1 MKKWIGFIGFFLF
14 VGMAVVGVKFILQ
27 AEQSAAKIE
36 HTLPPTQANRIQ
48 DISLSPP
55 VSGSQMVND
64 DVSDENNTASPT
76 PSNGK
81 DATIV
86 RGEFA
91 YRASQPEV
99 SVILKNEASF
109 PIQRVHISLF
119 LRLNGEKNN
128 VAETLGVPVELAQP
142 LAQGESVRVN
152 VPVSGAEWSAENVAQ
167 AQARQVLVQIASVST
182 TEADAASEIV
192 VDYPQTSGLAL
203 IKQTANDWLM
213 PHSPADSTSPEP
225 DDEDETPT
233 ETEQPDISQSPE
245 PEKETDVVQQIL
257 DEQKVPQHPLGVI
270 SYEEKTLKK

>member
-1 MKKWIGFIGFFLF
+1 MKKWIWFIGFFLF

-167 AQARQVLVQIASVST
+167 AQSRQVLVQIASVST

-203 IKQTANDWLM
+203 IKQTANDWTI
-213 PHSPADSTSPEP
+213 PYSPADSASPDP
-225 DDEDETPT
+225 DYVDETPT
-233 ETEQPDISQSPE
+233 ENEPTNTSQSPE